1 MVHCLWVKNSPFHN
15 PSQYIASCSFF
26 QFFDVLS
33 IVFKNGHL
41 FSFVWLCDWFSC
53 KRVFCT
59 LMYKSC
65 TWVSCAPLGDM
76 KNNHT
81 DDRKYCRGCATQRV
95 NETFPLKH
103 NPPKVDLLNTYTAII
118 IVYFHLFICSFCYD
132 SMIHFINYIKRVNI
146 SSKTLSFVFVIQ
158 YNRLLTIMTI

>member
-1 MVHCLWVKNSPFHN
+1 MVIYLALYDFVIDSRVSACFVLWCTKV
-15 PSQYIASCSFF
+15 
-26 QFFDVLS
+26 VLES
-33 IVFKNGHL
+33 V
-41 FSFVWLCDWFSC
+41 V
-53 KRVFCT
+53 V
-59 LMYKSC
+59 
-65 TWVSCAPLGDM
+65 APLGDM

-95 NETFPLKH
+95 NETSLKN

-158 YNRLLTIMTI
+158 YNKLLTIMTISGVTSKYQTDNPTHLNFEPNL

>member
-1 MVHCLWVKNSPFHN
+1 MYRLYVHIKYFFYRAELR
-15 PSQYIASCSFF
+15 SFDMYTF
-26 QFFDVLS
+26 TLC
-33 IVFKNGHL
+33 
-41 FSFVWLCDWFSC
+41 FVWLCDWFSC

-95 NETFPLKH
+95 NETSLKN

-158 YNRLLTIMTI
+158 YSCWQ